1 MAEGEATIGTEE
13 RVPLSCIEYELI
25 QDELKKM
32 RDEFWQE
39 QQKTREMLQ
48 TILDG
53 LPPAPPGPWFTFR
66 RVLLVYFY
74 HCSFVYNI
82 VVLFWLYALF

>member
-32 RDEFWQE
+32 RDEF
-39 QQKTREMLQ
+39 
-48 TILDG
+48 
-53 LPPAPPGPWFTFR
+53 
-66 RVLLVYFY
+66 
-74 HCSFVYNI
+74 
-82 VVLFWLYALF
+82 